1 MKSFIRKHN
10 NRTLTKNTTQNRTTT
25 NNESHTCNCQRP
37 DECPIPGNCLA
48 KSVVCQVEVT
58 TNDNGETKNYLGIT
72 ANHFKQRYHEK
83 YANDTELSL
92 KLKLKMGKPDYR
104 IKWSIIKHIAAY
116 KPGQKRCNLC
126 LEEKLLLMKAKKKHF
141 LNRRTE
147 FFAKCRHVTKHQ
159 LN

>member
-1 MKSFIRKHN
+1 MKSFR
-10 NRTLTKNTTQNRTTT
+10 
-25 NNESHTCNCQRP
+25 
-37 DECPIPGNCLA
+37 
-48 KSVVCQVEVT
+48 
-58 TNDNGETKNYLGIT
+58 
-72 ANHFKQRYHEK
+72 HEN
-83 YANDTELSL
+83 YANDTELS
-92 KLKLKMGKPDYR
+92 KHIWKLKMGKRDYH
-104 IKWSIIKHIAAY
+104 IKWSIVKHVAAY